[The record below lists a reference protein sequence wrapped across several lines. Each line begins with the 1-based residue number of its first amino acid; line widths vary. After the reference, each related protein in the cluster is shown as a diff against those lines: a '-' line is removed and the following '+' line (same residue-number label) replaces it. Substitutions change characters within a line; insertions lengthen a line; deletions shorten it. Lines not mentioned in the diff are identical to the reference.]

1 MPYGRCPR
9 QQSCGSVWRMLRLT
23 PPHSQPLNVIGIYNP
38 CDDSAQRCE
47 IYKYVDKHAKL
58 CQAAVPICDGG
69 CMLLTQ
75 L

>member
-1 MPYGRCPR
+1 M
-9 QQSCGSVWRMLRLT
+9 LT
-23 PPHSQPLNVIGIYNP
+23 PAELRECMAHAKITPPYSKIYILGMYNP